1 MKNRIF
7 SYRLWVEGLRRLR
20 IPGFIALGFIGISAI
35 LVPAS
40 VFVESRLAY
49 ANSIRDSFITPE
61 TAVHP
66 GLVLLTFIVAPAMA
80 LTLFSFLNRRR
91 SADFFH
97 ALPYSRIC
105 IFTSFFLSIGAWLCF
120 IAVSTS
126 ALNLAA
132 YVVCGFKGAFL
143 PIVKV
148 LPQVLIGSILASAA
162 VTLAMTL
169 TGTLFSN
176 LTVSALILY
185 FPKICAGLFATGI
198 AESVRIVPL
207 EHIPVWKILQY
218 NLATSAPYL
227 STDPVGGKDLTI
239 ALVYSAVL
247 AIVYFALSC
256 ILFVKR
262 KSETAEKSAP
272 NKAVQTVFR
281 IAVTM
286 VICMPVCAL
295 LLFNVTDES
304 YVVLIPVLFLYSVA
318 LTVWVLWELI
328 TTKRWVNVLK
338 SLPYLGIVVVLN
350 VAIVLGMNAAKNAAL
365 DFTPAP
371 EEIKSVTIL
380 ADNRSGY
387 FTTYDMVE
395 YADRRQGDKVIT
407 NESSIKTVADVLA
420 GTAKSI
426 RNADGYSYD
435 TGIDYYNAT
444 LRIESTRGVRYRE
457 LSFTTKQYGTLVSG
471 ITDGSTGEETKIPE
485 EIEGT
490 VEISGVPELKADREC
505 RAILS
510 AMRDELKGADADEWR
525 DYLLTVD
532 YSYTVSAEFGSVV
545 DGTYLNIRVPLNRK
559 FTPKAA
565 DEFLSAVG
573 KAKNIDRDDAL
584 EEVEKIT
591 ESHLAYDPEKSDRY
605 GDYAFTNDYN
615 EYAVILDKESGQY
628 IVVYNPDFTN
638 ESRKE
643 VVDGLTDELPTG
655 EDSFYVVTL
664 YLTDSETGE
673 TEEKTYVSAITPDA
687 VDYILDNWNY

>member
-7 SYRLWVEGLRRLR
+7 SYRLWVEGLRRIR

-66 GLVLLTFIVAPAMA
+66 GLVLLSFIVAPAMA

-91 SADFFH
+91 SSDFFH

-105 IFTSFFLSIGAWLCF
+105 IFTSFFLSIAAWLCF

-126 ALNLAA
+126 AVNLAA
-132 YVVCGFKGAFL
+132 YALFGFKGAL
-143 PIVKV
+143 AQTLRV
-148 LPQVLIGSILASAA
+148 LPQVLIGSILAAA
-162 VTLAMTL
+162 SVTLAMTL

-185 FPKICAGLFATGI
+185 FPKICAGLFATGVT
-198 AESVRIVPL
+198 ESTRIVPI
-207 EHIPVWKILQY
+207 EYFPVWRFLRY
-218 NLATSAPYL
+218 NLATSAASLP
-227 STDPVGGKDLTI
+227 SDPAYGKELTI

-247 AIVYFALSC
+247 AIIYFTLSC
-256 ILFVKR
+256 VLFVKR
-262 KSETAEKSAP
+262 KSETAERSAP

-304 YVVLIPVLFLYSVA
+304 YVVLIPALFLYSVA

-328 TTKRWVNVLK
+328 TTKRWINVLK

-350 VAIVLGMNAAKNAAL
+350 VAIVLGMNAAKNAVL

-371 EEIKSVTIL
+371 EEIKSVTVL
-380 ADNRSGY
+380 RDENGY
-387 FTTYDMVE
+387 YSTYDMVE
-395 YADRRQGDKVIT
+395 YADSLRGDKVIT
-407 NESSIKTVADVLA
+407 NADSVKTVSEVLA

-426 RNADGYSYD
+426 RNFGAYSYE
-435 TGIDYYNAT
+435 TNNDYYNAT

-457 LSFTTKQYGTLVSG
+457 LTFTSIQYRSLVGG
-471 ITDGSTGEETKIPE
+471 IEDGPTGEETKIPE
-485 EIEGT
+485 AIVGRVNVPAMPEIMGEDA
-490 VEISGVPELKADREC
+490 SSR
-505 RAILS
+505 ILS
-510 AMRDELKGADADEWR
+510 TMRNELKGADAREWR
-525 DYLLTVD
+525 DYLLNVEYGATVN
-532 YSYTVSAEFGSVV
+532 VEFGTVV
-545 DGTYLNIRVPLNRK
+545 NGYYMNIRVPLNRK

-573 KAKNIDRDDAL
+573 KAKNTDRDYAL
-584 EEVEKIT
+584 REVKKIAD
-591 ESHLAYDPEKSDRY
+591 SYLSDYAKSGY
-605 GDYAFTNDYN
+605 ALSGDYS
-615 EYAVILDKESGQY
+615 EYAVILDKESGLY
-628 IVVYNPDFTN
+628 HIAYNPDFTDD
-638 ESRKE
+638 SRNE
-643 VVDGLTDELPTG
+643 VVEGITDELPTG
-655 EDSFYVVTL
+655 EDSFYVVVL
-664 YLTDSETGE
+664 YLTDTETGE
-673 TEEKTYVSAITPDA
+673 TAEKTYVSAITPEA
-687 VDYILDNWNY
+687 AEYVMNNWYD